1 MPVPYLDKDKKE
13 GVPYVYLTPQEPS
26 QLPPG
31 TVGVEILKYSPD
43 GEILVNKLPEQYKIE
58 NFKSKRAT
66 TTILIGT
73 SNNLWGQLQQL
84 GKSTKGGPYYM
95 DGRDGQLT
103 IHNQKK
109 SSPIFAVYTYAGG
122 NGELLEFHVQSS
134 YVKSAVEVSRN
145 TEIDGDTKNM
155 NTTVVQGMVEPDQG
169 NIDAY
174 YQWSST
180 KPKTYNRFAAA
191 AFANASEPGYFAQD
205 LLDNRRYNKPSDPYK
220 AIDTS
225 QDIFDPVM
233 KGAAVFNGKGEAI
246 SYLKSNPRLT
256 KEERDT
262 WLNTMAQKHKAYT
275 GQVHTIGTLEYA
287 LKGGFEWEP
296 CVIKRK
302 AFVRHQVNPTIYG
315 SDKSIVN
322 PLIYGS
328 DNFRP
333 SSPNYQVTHTRA
345 RVSGDISRW
354 KKGYKYLKENPNFL
368 ITPQKISVGGFVE
381 VIEYMELEIPLEGV
395 RVLADT
401 PNFDIPE
408 FFSNDVSE
416 NLTNQIKANARVLGR
431 PGIESSMNIE
441 IRNVSSKYSG
451 IWYSKKA
458 IHRINIGTG
467 YTVDIEFTQRDTP
480 ISTVTITKEMA
491 TQKATVDIN
500 KAAKEALRT
509 GSYKWSSDF
518 KGSIKDWV
526 KAKWPDKSHL
536 IVINPDDP
544 SQYSV
549 YVSDKDFATE
559 YQEGKPLDMKT
570 IKENNLTHVG
580 TFKINP

>member
-1 MPVPYLDKDKKE
+1 MPVPYLNKDRGDE
-13 GVPYVYLTPQEPS
+13 VPYVYLTPQEPS

-43 GEILVNKLPEQYKIE
+43 GEMLVNRLPEQYRVE
-58 NFKSKRAT
+58 NLKSKRAT

-169 NIDAY
+169 NVDAY
-174 YQWSST
+174 YQWSS
-180 KPKTYNRFAAA
+180 PKTSRPNRFSA
-191 AFANASEPGYFAQD
+191 AFANATEPGHFAQD
-205 LLDNRRYNKPSDPYK
+205 LLDSRRYNHPSDPYR

-233 KGAAVFNGKGEAI
+233 KGAAVFNGKNEAI

-287 LKGGFEWEP
+287 LKEGFEWEP

-302 AFVRHQVNPTIYG
+302 AFVRHLVNPTIYG

-333 SSPNYQVTHTRA
+333 SSPNYQVTHNRA
-345 RVSGDISRW
+345 KVSGDLSRW

-368 ITPQKISVGGFVE
+368 ITSRKVSVGGFVE

-408 FFSNDVSE
+408 FFSNDISE
-416 NLTNQIKANARVLGR
+416 NLTNQVKANARVLGR

-526 KAKWPDKSHL
+526 KSKWPGKSHL
-536 IVINPDDP
+536 IVVNPDDP

>member
-1 MPVPYLDKDKKE
+1 MPVNDISVPYLEKETKK
-13 GVPYVYLTPQEPS
+13 VPYVYLTPQEPS

-31 TVGVEILKYSPD
+31 TVGVEILKYSPE
-43 GEILVNKLPEQYKIE
+43 GEMLVNRLPEQYRVE
-58 NFKSKRAT
+58 NLKSKRAT

-95 DGRDGQLT
+95 DGRDGKLT

-109 SSPIFAVYTYAGG
+109 SSPVFAAYTYAGG

-169 NIDAY
+169 NVDAY
-174 YQWSST
+174 YQWSSPNKQNFT
-180 KPKTYNRFAAA
+180 FGYTGAILGHHLNTFKGSL
-191 AFANASEPGYFAQD
+191 SE
-205 LLDNRRYNKPSDPYK
+205 DPYST
-220 AIDTS
+220 IDTT
-225 QDIFDPVM
+225 QDIFDPIT
-233 KGAAVFNGKGEAI
+233 KGAAVFNGKGEAV

-256 KEERDT
+256 KEERDA

-275 GQVHTIGTLEYA
+275 GQVHTIGTLENA
-287 LKGGFEWEP
+287 LKEGFEWEP

-302 AFVRHQVNPTIYG
+302 AFVRHQVNPIDY
-315 SDKSIVN
+315 N
-322 PLIYGS
+322 PT
-328 DNFRP
+328 
-333 SSPNYQVTHTRA
+333 VTKNRINTT
-345 RVSGDISRW
+345 SFQQRW
-354 KKGYKYLKENPNFL
+354 NAGYSYLKKNPNFL
-368 ITPQKISVGGFVE
+368 ITSAKPTGVGGLVE

-408 FFSNDVSE
+408 FFSNDISE
-416 NLTNQIKANARVLGR
+416 NLTNQVKANARVLGR

-500 KAAKEALRT
+500 RAAKEALRT

-526 KAKWPDKSHL
+526 KSKWPDKSHL
-536 IVINPDDP
+536 IVMNPDDP

-570 IKENNLTHVG
+570 IKENNLTHVD

>member
-1 MPVPYLDKDKKE
+1 MPINDSSVPYLEKETKK
-13 GVPYVYLTPQEPS
+13 VPHVYLTPQEPS

-31 TVGVEILKYSPD
+31 TVGVEILKYSPE
-43 GEILVNKLPEQYKIE
+43 GEMLVNRLPEQYRVE
-58 NFKSKRAT
+58 NLKSKRAT

-95 DGRDGQLT
+95 DGRDGKLT

-109 SSPIFAVYTYAGG
+109 SSPVFAAYTYAGG

-145 TEIDGDTKNM
+145 TEIDGDTKDM
-155 NTTVVQGMVEPDQG
+155 DTTVVQGMVEPDQG
-169 NIDAY
+169 NVDAY
-174 YQWSST
+174 YQWSSPT
-180 KPKTYNRFAAA
+180 NKQNFTFGYTGAILGYHLNTFKGSS
-191 AFANASEPGYFAQD
+191 SE
-205 LLDNRRYNKPSDPYK
+205 DPYST
-220 AIDTS
+220 IDTT
-225 QDIFDPVM
+225 QDIFDPIT
-233 KGAAVFNGKGEAI
+233 KGAAVFNSKDEAV

-275 GQVHTIGTLEYA
+275 GQVHTIGTLENA
-287 LKGGFEWEP
+287 LKEGFEWEP

-302 AFVRHQVNPTIYG
+302 AFVRHQVNPIDY
-315 SDKSIVN
+315 N
-322 PLIYGS
+322 PT
-328 DNFRP
+328 
-333 SSPNYQVTHTRA
+333 VTKNRINTT
-345 RVSGDISRW
+345 SFQQRW
-354 KKGYKYLKENPNFL
+354 NAGYNYLKKNPNFL
-368 ITPQKISVGGFVE
+368 ITSTKPTGVGGLVE

-408 FFSNDVSE
+408 FFSNDISE
-416 NLTNQIKANARVLGR
+416 NLTNQVKANARVLGR

-480 ISTVTITKEMA
+480 ISTVTITKRMA

-526 KAKWPDKSHL
+526 KSKWPDKSHL
-536 IVINPDDP
+536 IVMNPDDP

-549 YVSDKDFATE
+549 YVSDRDFATE

>member
-1 MPVPYLDKDKKE
+1 MPINDSSVPYLEKETKK
-13 GVPYVYLTPQEPS
+13 VPHVYLTPQEPS

-31 TVGVEILKYSPD
+31 TVGVEILKYSPE
-43 GEILVNKLPEQYKIE
+43 GEMLVNRLPEQYRVE
-58 NFKSKRAT
+58 NLKSKRAT

-84 GKSTKGGPYYM
+84 VKSTKGGPYYM
-95 DGRDGQLT
+95 DGRDGKLT

-109 SSPIFAVYTYAGG
+109 SSPVFAAYTYAGG

-145 TEIDGDTKNM
+145 TEIDGDTKDM
-155 NTTVVQGMVEPDQG
+155 DTTVVQGMVEPDQG
-169 NIDAY
+169 NVDAY
-174 YQWSST
+174 YQWSSPT
-180 KPKTYNRFAAA
+180 NKQNFTFGYTGAILGYHLNTFKGSS
-191 AFANASEPGYFAQD
+191 SE
-205 LLDNRRYNKPSDPYK
+205 DPYST
-220 AIDTS
+220 IDTT
-225 QDIFDPVM
+225 QDIIDPIT
-233 KGAAVFNGKGEAI
+233 KGAAVFNSKDEAV

-275 GQVHTIGTLEYA
+275 GQVHTIGTLENA
-287 LKGGFEWEP
+287 LKEGFEWEP

-302 AFVRHQVNPTIYG
+302 AFVRHQVNPTVYG
-315 SDKSIVN
+315 SDKS
-322 PLIYGS
+322 
-328 DNFRP
+328 RP
-333 SSPNYQVTHTRA
+333 NSPNYQLTSTRA

-354 KKGYKYLKENPNFL
+354 KKGYKYLKDNPNFL
-368 ITPQKISVGGFVE
+368 ITSRNVSVGGLVE

-408 FFSNDVSE
+408 FFSNDISE
-416 NLTNQIKANARVLGR
+416 NLTNQVKANARVLGR

-480 ISTVTITKEMA
+480 ISTVTITKRMA

-526 KAKWPDKSHL
+526 KSKWPDKSHL
-536 IVINPDDP
+536 IVMNPDDP

>member
-1 MPVPYLDKDKKE
+1 MPINDSSVPYLEKETKK
-13 GVPYVYLTPQEPS
+13 VPHVYLTPQEPS

-31 TVGVEILKYSPD
+31 TVGVEILKYSPE
-43 GEILVNKLPEQYKIE
+43 GEMLVNRLPEQYRVE
-58 NFKSKRAT
+58 NLKSKRAT

-95 DGRDGQLT
+95 DGRDGKLT

-109 SSPIFAVYTYAGG
+109 SSPVFAAYTYAGG

-145 TEIDGDTKNM
+145 TEIDGDTKDM
-155 NTTVVQGMVEPDQG
+155 DTTVVQGMVEPDQG
-169 NIDAY
+169 NVDAY
-174 YQWSST
+174 YQWSSPT
-180 KPKTYNRFAAA
+180 NKQNFTFGYTGAILGYHLNTFKGSS
-191 AFANASEPGYFAQD
+191 SE
-205 LLDNRRYNKPSDPYK
+205 DPYST
-220 AIDTS
+220 IDTS
-225 QDIFDPVM
+225 QDIFDPIT
-233 KGAAVFNGKGEAI
+233 KGAAVFNGKEEAV

-275 GQVHTIGTLEYA
+275 GQVHTIGTLENA
-287 LKGGFEWEP
+287 LKEGFEWEP

-302 AFVRHQVNPTIYG
+302 AFVRHQVNPIDY
-315 SDKSIVN
+315 N
-322 PLIYGS
+322 PT
-328 DNFRP
+328 
-333 SSPNYQVTHTRA
+333 VTKNRINTT
-345 RVSGDISRW
+345 SFQQRW
-354 KKGYKYLKENPNFL
+354 NAGYRYLKKNPNFL
-368 ITPQKISVGGFVE
+368 ITSTKPTGVGGLVE

-408 FFSNDVSE
+408 FFSNDISE
-416 NLTNQIKANARVLGR
+416 NLTNQVKANARVLGR

-480 ISTVTITKEMA
+480 ISTVTITKKMA

-526 KAKWPDKSHL
+526 KSKWPDKSHL
-536 IVINPDDP
+536 IVMNPDDP

>member
-1 MPVPYLDKDKKE
+1 MPINDTSVPYLEKETKK
-13 GVPYVYLTPQEPS
+13 VPHVYLTPQEPS

-31 TVGVEILKYSPD
+31 TVGVEILKYSPE
-43 GEILVNKLPEQYKIE
+43 GEMLVNRLPEQYRVE
-58 NFKSKRAT
+58 NLKSKRAT

-95 DGRDGQLT
+95 DGRDGKLT

-109 SSPIFAVYTYAGG
+109 SSPVFATYTYAGG

-174 YQWSST
+174 YQWSRPTNKQNFTFGYTGAILGYHLNTFKGSS
-180 KPKTYNRFAAA
+180 
-191 AFANASEPGYFAQD
+191 SE
-205 LLDNRRYNKPSDPYK
+205 DPYST
-220 AIDTS
+220 IDTT
-225 QDIFDPVM
+225 QDIFDPIT
-233 KGAAVFNGKGEAI
+233 KGAAVFNSKDEAV

-275 GQVHTIGTLEYA
+275 GQVHTIGTLENA
-287 LKGGFEWEP
+287 LKEGFEWEP

-302 AFVRHQVNPTIYG
+302 AFVRHQVNPTIYW
-315 SDKSIVN
+315 SDKS
-322 PLIYGS
+322 
-328 DNFRP
+328 RP
-333 SSPNYQVTHTRA
+333 NSPNYQLTSTRA

-354 KKGYKYLKENPNFL
+354 KKGYKYLKDNPNFL
-368 ITPQKISVGGFVE
+368 ITSRNVSVGGLVE

-408 FFSNDVSE
+408 FFSNDISE
-416 NLTNQIKANARVLGR
+416 NLTNQVKANARVLGR

-441 IRNVSSKYSG
+441 IHNVSSKYSG

-480 ISTVTITKEMA
+480 ISTVTITKRMA

-526 KAKWPDKSHL
+526 KSKWPDKSHL
-536 IVINPDDP
+536 IVMNPDDP

-549 YVSDKDFATE
+549 YVSDRDFATE

>member
-1 MPVPYLDKDKKE
+1 MPINDSSVPYLEKETKK
-13 GVPYVYLTPQEPS
+13 VPHVYLTPQEPS

-31 TVGVEILKYSPD
+31 TVGVEILKYSPE
-43 GEILVNKLPEQYKIE
+43 GEMLVNRLPEQYRVE
-58 NFKSKRAT
+58 NLKSKRAT

-95 DGRDGQLT
+95 DGRDGKLT

-109 SSPIFAVYTYAGG
+109 SSPVFAAYTYAGG

-145 TEIDGDTKNM
+145 TEIDGDTKDM
-155 NTTVVQGMVEPDQG
+155 DTTVVQGMVEPDQG
-169 NIDAY
+169 NVDAY
-174 YQWSST
+174 YQWSSPT
-180 KPKTYNRFAAA
+180 NKQNFTFGYTGAILGYHLNTFKGSS
-191 AFANASEPGYFAQD
+191 SE
-205 LLDNRRYNKPSDPYK
+205 DPYST
-220 AIDTS
+220 IDTT
-225 QDIFDPVM
+225 QDIFDPIT
-233 KGAAVFNGKGEAI
+233 KGAAVFNSKDEAV

-275 GQVHTIGTLEYA
+275 GQVHTIGTLENA
-287 LKGGFEWEP
+287 LKEGFEWEP

-315 SDKSIVN
+315 SDKS
-322 PLIYGS
+322 
-328 DNFRP
+328 RP
-333 SSPNYQVTHTRA
+333 NSPNYQLTSTRA

-354 KKGYKYLKENPNFL
+354 KKGYKYLKDNPNFL
-368 ITPQKISVGGFVE
+368 ITSRNVSVGGLVE

-408 FFSNDVSE
+408 FFSNDISE
-416 NLTNQIKANARVLGR
+416 NLTNQVKANARVLGR

-480 ISTVTITKEMA
+480 ISTVTITKRMA

-526 KAKWPDKSHL
+526 KSKWPDKSHL
-536 IVINPDDP
+536 IVMNPDDP

>member
-1 MPVPYLDKDKKE
+1 MPINDSSVPYLEKETKK
-13 GVPYVYLTPQEPS
+13 VPHVYLTPQEPS

-31 TVGVEILKYSPD
+31 TVGVEILKYSPE
-43 GEILVNKLPEQYKIE
+43 GEMLVNRLPEQYRVE
-58 NFKSKRAT
+58 NLKSKRAT

-95 DGRDGQLT
+95 DGRDGKLT

-109 SSPIFAVYTYAGG
+109 FSPVFAAYTYAGG

-169 NIDAY
+169 NVDAY
-174 YQWSST
+174 YQWSSPT
-180 KPKTYNRFAAA
+180 NKQNFTFGYTGAILGYHLNTFKGYS
-191 AFANASEPGYFAQD
+191 SE
-205 LLDNRRYNKPSDPYK
+205 DPHSN
-220 AIDTS
+220 IDTT
-225 QDIFDPVM
+225 QDIFDPIT
-233 KGAAVFNGKGEAI
+233 KGAAVFNGKDEAV

-256 KEERDT
+256 KEERDA

-275 GQVHTIGTLEYA
+275 GQVHTIGTLENA
-287 LKGGFEWEP
+287 LKEGFDWEP

-302 AFVRHQVNPTIYG
+302 AFVRHKVNPSKYASS
-315 SDKSIVN
+315 SDRLS
-322 PLIYGS
+322 
-328 DNFRP
+328 
-333 SSPNYQVTHTRA
+333 T
-345 RVSGDISRW
+345 SGMKTLGGEASQMSEAYRRW
-354 KKGYKYLKENPNFL
+354 KEGYKYLKKSPNILL
-368 ITPQKISVGGFVE
+368 IDKDYHYLDRVE

-408 FFSNDVSE
+408 FFSNDISE
-416 NLTNQIKANARVLGR
+416 NLTNQVKANARVLGR

-480 ISTVTITKEMA
+480 ISTVTITKKMA

-526 KAKWPDKSHL
+526 KSKWPDKSHL
-536 IVINPDDP
+536 IVMNPDDP

>member
-1 MPVPYLDKDKKE
+1 MPINDSSVPYLEKETKK
-13 GVPYVYLTPQEPS
+13 VPHVYLTPQEPS

-31 TVGVEILKYSPD
+31 TVGVEILKYSPE
-43 GEILVNKLPEQYKIE
+43 GEMLVNRLPEQYRVE
-58 NFKSKRAT
+58 NLKSKRAT

-95 DGRDGQLT
+95 DGRDGKLT

-109 SSPIFAVYTYAGG
+109 SSPVFAAYTYAGG

-169 NIDAY
+169 NVDAY
-174 YQWSST
+174 YQWSS
-180 KPKTYNRFAAA
+180 PKSNRSSNRFAA
-191 AFANASEPGYFAQD
+191 AFANATEPGYFAQD
-205 LLDNRRYNKPSDPYK
+205 LLDSRRYNQPLDPSK

-225 QDIFDPVM
+225 QDIFDPIT
-233 KGAAVFNGKGEAI
+233 KGAAVFNGKSEAI

-256 KEERDT
+256 KEERDA
-262 WLNTMAQKHKAYT
+262 WLNRMAQKHKAYT
-275 GQVHTIGTLEYA
+275 GQVHTIGTLENA
-287 LKGGFEWEP
+287 LKEGFEWEP

-302 AFVRHQVNPTIYG
+302 AFVRHQVNPIDY
-315 SDKSIVN
+315 N
-322 PLIYGS
+322 PT
-328 DNFRP
+328 
-333 SSPNYQVTHTRA
+333 VTKNRINTT
-345 RVSGDISRW
+345 SFQQRW
-354 KKGYKYLKENPNFL
+354 NAGYRYLKKNPNFL
-368 ITPQKISVGGFVE
+368 IAYDAKPTGVGGLVE

-408 FFSNDVSE
+408 FFSNDISE
-416 NLTNQIKANARVLGR
+416 NLTNQVKANARVIGR

-441 IRNVSSKYSG
+441 IHNVSSKYSG

-509 GSYKWSSDF
+509 GSYKWSSGF

-526 KAKWPDKSHL
+526 KSKWPDKSHL
-536 IVINPDDP
+536 IVMNPDDP

-549 YVSDKDFATE
+549 YVSDNDFATE

>member
-1 MPVPYLDKDKKE
+1 MPINDSSVPYLEKETKK
-13 GVPYVYLTPQEPS
+13 VPHVYLTPQEPS

-31 TVGVEILKYSPD
+31 TVGVEILKYSPE
-43 GEILVNKLPEQYKIE
+43 GEMLVNRLPEQYRVE
-58 NFKSKRAT
+58 NLKSKRAT

-95 DGRDGQLT
+95 DGRDGKLT

-109 SSPIFAVYTYAGG
+109 SSPVFAAYTYAGG

-174 YQWSST
+174 YQWSSPT
-180 KPKTYNRFAAA
+180 NKQNFTFGYTGAILGYHLNTFKGSLESL
-191 AFANASEPGYFAQD
+191 SEE
-205 LLDNRRYNKPSDPYK
+205 PYST
-220 AIDTS
+220 IDTS
-225 QDIFDPVM
+225 QDIFDPIT
-233 KGAAVFNGKGEAI
+233 KGAAVFNSKDEAV

-275 GQVHTIGTLEYA
+275 GQVHTIGTLENA
-287 LKGGFEWEP
+287 LKEGFEWEP

-302 AFVRHQVNPTIYG
+302 AFVRHQVNPTVYG
-315 SDKSIVN
+315 SDKS
-322 PLIYGS
+322 
-328 DNFRP
+328 RP
-333 SSPNYQVTHTRA
+333 NSPNYQLTSTRA
-345 RVSGDISRW
+345 KVSGDISRW
-354 KKGYKYLKENPNFL
+354 KKGYKYLKDNPNFL
-368 ITPQKISVGGFVE
+368 ITSRKVSVGGLVE

-408 FFSNDVSE
+408 FFSNDISE
-416 NLTNQIKANARVLGR
+416 NLTNQVKANARVLGR

-441 IRNVSSKYSG
+441 IHNVSSKYSG

-526 KAKWPDKSHL
+526 KSKWPDKSHL
-536 IVINPDDP
+536 IVMNPDDP

>member
-1 MPVPYLDKDKKE
+1 MPINDSSVPYLEKETKK
-13 GVPYVYLTPQEPS
+13 VPHVYLTPQEPS

-31 TVGVEILKYSPD
+31 TVGVEILKYSPE
-43 GEILVNKLPEQYKIE
+43 GEMLVNRLPEQYRVE
-58 NFKSKRAT
+58 NLKSKRAT

-95 DGRDGQLT
+95 DGRDGKLT

-109 SSPIFAVYTYAGG
+109 SSPVFAAYTYAGG

-145 TEIDGDTKNM
+145 TEIDGDTKDM
-155 NTTVVQGMVEPDQG
+155 DTTVVQGMVEPDQG
-169 NIDAY
+169 NVDAY
-174 YQWSST
+174 YQWSSPT
-180 KPKTYNRFAAA
+180 NKQNFTFGYTGAILGYHLNTFKGSS
-191 AFANASEPGYFAQD
+191 SE
-205 LLDNRRYNKPSDPYK
+205 DPYST
-220 AIDTS
+220 IDTS
-225 QDIFDPVM
+225 QDIFDPIT
-233 KGAAVFNGKGEAI
+233 KGAAVFNGKEEAV

-275 GQVHTIGTLEYA
+275 GQVHTIGTLENA
-287 LKGGFEWEP
+287 LKEGFEWEP

-302 AFVRHQVNPTIYG
+302 AFVRHQVNPTVYW
-315 SDKSIVN
+315 SDKS
-322 PLIYGS
+322 
-328 DNFRP
+328 RP
-333 SSPNYQVTHTRA
+333 NSPNYQLTSTRA

-354 KKGYKYLKENPNFL
+354 KKGYKYLKDNPNFL
-368 ITPQKISVGGFVE
+368 ITSRNVSVGGLVE

-408 FFSNDVSE
+408 FFSNDISE
-416 NLTNQIKANARVLGR
+416 NLTNQVKANARVLGR

-480 ISTVTITKEMA
+480 ISTVTITKKMA

-526 KAKWPDKSHL
+526 KSKWPDKSHL
-536 IVINPDDP
+536 IVMNPDDP

>member
-1 MPVPYLDKDKKE
+1 MPINDTSVPYLEKETKK
-13 GVPYVYLTPQEPS
+13 VPHVYLTPQEPS

-31 TVGVEILKYSPD
+31 TVGVEILKYSPE
-43 GEILVNKLPEQYKIE
+43 GEMLVNRLPEQYRVE
-58 NFKSKRAT
+58 NLKSKRAT

-95 DGRDGQLT
+95 DGRDGKLT

-109 SSPIFAVYTYAGG
+109 SSPVFAAYTYAGG

-145 TEIDGDTKNM
+145 TEIDGDTKDM

-174 YQWSST
+174 YQWSS
-180 KPKTYNRFAAA
+180 PKNTSPSRSSNGFAA
-191 AFANASEPGYFAQD
+191 AFANATEPGYFTQD
-205 LLDNRRYNKPSDPYK
+205 LLDSRRYNQPSDPYK

-225 QDIFDPVM
+225 QDIFDPIT
-233 KGAAVFNGKGEAI
+233 KGAAVFNGKDEAV

-256 KEERDT
+256 KEERDA

-275 GQVHTIGTLEYA
+275 GQVHTIGTLENA
-287 LKGGFEWEP
+287 LKEGFEWEP

-315 SDKSIVN
+315 SDKS
-322 PLIYGS
+322 
-328 DNFRP
+328 RP
-333 SSPNYQVTHTRA
+333 NSQNYQLTSTRA

-354 KKGYKYLKENPNFL
+354 KRGYKYLKDNPNF
-368 ITPQKISVGGFVE
+368 IIRSPQKVSVGGLVE

-408 FFSNDVSE
+408 FFSNDISE
-416 NLTNQIKANARVLGR
+416 NLTNQVKANARVLGR
-431 PGIESSMNIE
+431 PGIESSMNID

-480 ISTVTITKEMA
+480 ISTVTITKKMA

-500 KAAKEALRT
+500 KVAKEALRT

-526 KAKWPDKSHL
+526 KSKWPDKSHL
-536 IVINPDDP
+536 IVMNPDDP

>member
-1 MPVPYLDKDKKE
+1 MPINDTSVPYLEKETKK
-13 GVPYVYLTPQEPS
+13 VPHVYLTPQEPS

-31 TVGVEILKYSPD
+31 TVGVEILKYSPE
-43 GEILVNKLPEQYKIE
+43 GEMLVNRLPEQYRVE
-58 NFKSKRAT
+58 NLKSKRAT

-95 DGRDGQLT
+95 DGRDGKLT

-109 SSPIFAVYTYAGG
+109 SSPVFAAYTYAGG

-145 TEIDGDTKNM
+145 TEIDGDTKDM
-155 NTTVVQGMVEPDQG
+155 DTTVVQGMVEPDQG
-169 NIDAY
+169 NVDAY
-174 YQWSST
+174 YQWSSPT
-180 KPKTYNRFAAA
+180 NKQNFTFGYTGAILGYHLNTFKGSS
-191 AFANASEPGYFAQD
+191 SE
-205 LLDNRRYNKPSDPYK
+205 DPYST
-220 AIDTS
+220 IDTT
-225 QDIFDPVM
+225 QDIFDPIT
-233 KGAAVFNGKGEAI
+233 KGAAVFNSKDEAV

-275 GQVHTIGTLEYA
+275 GQVHTIGTLENA
-287 LKGGFEWEP
+287 LKEGFEWEP

-302 AFVRHQVNPTIYG
+302 AFVRHQVNPTVYG
-315 SDKSIVN
+315 SDKS
-322 PLIYGS
+322 
-328 DNFRP
+328 RP
-333 SSPNYQVTHTRA
+333 NSPNYQLTSTRA

-354 KKGYKYLKENPNFL
+354 KKGYKYLKDNPNFL
-368 ITPQKISVGGFVE
+368 ITSRNVSVGGLVE

-408 FFSNDVSE
+408 FFSNDISE
-416 NLTNQIKANARVLGR
+416 NLTNQVKANARVLGR

-480 ISTVTITKEMA
+480 ISTVTITKKMA

-526 KAKWPDKSHL
+526 KSKWPDKSHL
-536 IVINPDDP
+536 IVMNPDDP

>member
-1 MPVPYLDKDKKE
+1 MPINDSSVPYLEKETKK
-13 GVPYVYLTPQEPS
+13 VPHVYLTPQEPS

-31 TVGVEILKYSPD
+31 TVGVEILKYSPE
-43 GEILVNKLPEQYKIE
+43 GEMLVNRLPEQYRVE
-58 NFKSKRAT
+58 NLKSKRAT

-95 DGRDGQLT
+95 DGRDGKLT

-109 SSPIFAVYTYAGG
+109 SSPVFAAYTYAGG

-174 YQWSST
+174 YQWSSPT
-180 KPKTYNRFAAA
+180 NKQNFTFGYTGAILGYHLNTFKGSLESL
-191 AFANASEPGYFAQD
+191 SEE
-205 LLDNRRYNKPSDPYK
+205 PYST
-220 AIDTS
+220 IDTS
-225 QDIFDPVM
+225 QDIFDPIT
-233 KGAAVFNGKGEAI
+233 KGAAIFNGKDEAV

-275 GQVHTIGTLEYA
+275 GQVHTIGTLENA
-287 LKGGFEWEP
+287 LKEGFEWEP

-315 SDKSIVN
+315 SDK
-322 PLIYGS
+322 Y
-328 DNFRP
+328 RP
-333 SSPNYQVTHTRA
+333 NSPNYQLTSTRA

-354 KKGYKYLKENPNFL
+354 KKGYKYLKDNPNFL
-368 ITPQKISVGGFVE
+368 ITSRNVSVGGLVE

-408 FFSNDVSE
+408 FFSNDISE
-416 NLTNQIKANARVLGR
+416 NLTNQVKANARVLGR

-441 IRNVSSKYSG
+441 IHNVSSKYSG

-526 KAKWPDKSHL
+526 KSKWPDKSHL
-536 IVINPDDP
+536 IVMNPDDP

>member
-84 GKSTKGGPYYM
+84 GKSIKGGPYYM
-95 DGRDGQLT
+95 DGRDGKLT

-109 SSPIFAVYTYAGG
+109 SSPVFAAYTYAGG

-169 NIDAY
+169 NVDAY
-174 YQWSST
+174 YQWSS
-180 KPKTYNRFAAA
+180 PKTSNRPNRFAA
-191 AFANASEPGYFAQD
+191 AFANATEPGYFAQD
-205 LLDNRRYNKPSDPYK
+205 LLDSRRYDQPLDPYR

-233 KGAAVFNGKGEAI
+233 KGAAVFNGKSEAI

-287 LKGGFEWEP
+287 LKEGFEWEP

-302 AFVRHQVNPTIYG
+302 AFVRHQVDPTIYG
-315 SDKSIVN
+315 SDK
-322 PLIYGS
+322 
-328 DNFRP
+328 FRP
-333 SSPNYQVTHTRA
+333 SSPNYQLTSTRA

-354 KKGYKYLKENPNFL
+354 RKGYQYLKNNPNFL
-368 ITPQKISVGGFVE
+368 ITSRNVSVGGLVE

-408 FFSNDVSE
+408 FFSNDISE
-416 NLTNQIKANARVLGR
+416 NLTNQVKANARVLGR

-526 KAKWPDKSHL
+526 KSKWPDKSHL
-536 IVINPDDP
+536 IVMNPDDP

-570 IKENNLTHVG
+570 IKENNITHVG

>member
-1 MPVPYLDKDKKE
+1 MPINDSSVPYLEKETKK
-13 GVPYVYLTPQEPS
+13 VPHVYLTPQEPS

-31 TVGVEILKYSPD
+31 TVGVEILKYSPE
-43 GEILVNKLPEQYKIE
+43 GEMLVNRLPEQYRVE
-58 NFKSKRAT
+58 NLKSKRAT

-95 DGRDGQLT
+95 DGRDGKLT

-109 SSPIFAVYTYAGG
+109 SSPVFAAYTYAGG

-169 NIDAY
+169 NVDAY
-174 YQWSST
+174 YQWSSPNKQNFT
-180 KPKTYNRFAAA
+180 FGYTGAILGYHLNTFKGSLGSS
-191 AFANASEPGYFAQD
+191 SE
-205 LLDNRRYNKPSDPYK
+205 DPYST
-220 AIDTS
+220 IDTS
-225 QDIFDPVM
+225 QDIFDPIT
-233 KGAAVFNGKGEAI
+233 KGAAVFNSKDEAV

-275 GQVHTIGTLEYA
+275 GQVHTIGTLENA
-287 LKGGFEWEP
+287 LKEGFEWEP

-315 SDKSIVN
+315 SDKS
-322 PLIYGS
+322 
-328 DNFRP
+328 RP
-333 SSPNYQVTHTRA
+333 NSPNYQLTSTRA

-354 KKGYKYLKENPNFL
+354 KKGFKYLKDNPNFL
-368 ITPQKISVGGFVE
+368 ITSRNVSVGGLVE

-408 FFSNDVSE
+408 FFSNDISE
-416 NLTNQIKANARVLGR
+416 NLTNQVKANARVLGR

-480 ISTVTITKEMA
+480 ISTVTITKKMA

-526 KAKWPDKSHL
+526 KSKWPNKSHL
-536 IVINPDDP
+536 IVMNPDDP